1 MTTASFPY
9 FNAKILLFGEYSLM
23 VGSKALSMPLPLF
36 RGQLTFS
43 KEENLQGVEIQSN
56 HNLLQY
62 ARALKKFSED
72 KKESLTVS
80 FDFDKLFHDLEQG
93 LFFEST
99 IPQGYG
105 LGSSGALVAAIYD
118 GYGQNVKRSGNSFSN
133 EEIGKLKSDF
143 SIMESYFHGKSSGL
157 DPLICFVSKPM
168 MVEDNGK
175 LHEVSVP
182 ASNPNG
188 SKALFI
194 LDTGLTG
201 ETQPLV
207 NYFIRQCKSKKYL
220 NEISHQL
227 LPLNERAISAFLQ
240 GDTETLKLGMKSLSS
255 FTLKHFSP
263 MIPKPIKDVWMEG
276 LENGHY
282 SLKLCGSGGGGM
294 MLGYTDDFETTQ
306 KLINQ
311 FNITPVFRF

>member
-1 MTTASFPY
+1 MTATSFLC

-23 VGSKALSMPLPLF
+23 LGSKALSMPLPLF

-43 KEENLQGVEIQSN
+43 SEENLQGAEVQSN
-56 HNLLQY
+56 HDLLQY
-62 ARALKKFSED
+62 ARALKKISEE
-72 KKESLTVS
+72 KKESLSVS
-80 FDFDKLFHDLEQG
+80 FDFARLFNDLEHG
-93 LFFEST
+93 LFFDST

-118 GYGQNVKRSGNSFSN
+118 GYGQNIKRSGNSFSS

-157 DPLICFVSKPM
+157 DPLICFVSKPV
-168 MVEDNGK
+168 MVEGSGK
-175 LHEVSVP
+175 LHEVLMP
-182 ASNPNG
+182 ASNATG

-207 NYFIRQCKSKKYL
+207 NYFIRQCENKNYL
-220 NEISHQL
+220 GEITNQL
-227 LPLNERAISAFLQ
+227 LPLNEQAIGAFLQ
-240 GDTETLKLGMKSLSS
+240 GDAGTLQARMKALSS

-263 MIPKPIKDVWMEG
+263 MIPKPVKDIWMEG
-276 LENGHY
+276 LENGQC
-282 SLKLCGSGGGGM
+282 SLQLCGSGGGGM

-306 KLINQ
+306 ILIKR

>member
-1 MTTASFPY
+1 MRVKK
-9 FNAKILLFGEYSLM
+9 NSL
-23 VGSKALSMPLPLF
+23 S
-36 RGQLTFS
+36 
-43 KEENLQGVEIQSN
+43 
-56 HNLLQY
+56 
-62 ARALKKFSED
+62 
-72 KKESLTVS
+72 VS
-80 FDFDKLFHDLEQG
+80 FDFVRLFNDLEHG
-93 LFFEST
+93 LFFNST

-118 GYGQNVKRSGNSFSN
+118 GYGQNVKRGGNSFSS

-157 DPLICFVSKPM
+157 DPLICFVSKPL
-168 MVEDNGK
+168 MVEGSGK

-182 ASNPNG
+182 ASNTTE

-207 NYFIRQCKSKKYL
+207 NYFIHRCESKNYL
-220 NEISHQL
+220 SEIINQL
-227 LPLNERAISAFLQ
+227 LPLNDQAIGAFLQ
-240 GDTETLKLGMKSLSS
+240 GDTDTLQAGMKALSS

-263 MIPKPIKDVWMEG
+263 MIPKPVKDIWIKG
-276 LENGHY
+276 LESGQY
-282 SLKLCGSGGGGM
+282 LLKLCGSGGGGM
-294 MLGYTDDFETTQ
+294 MLGYTDDFETTR
-306 KLINQ
+306 KLIKR